1 MIHDIPFH
9 GEILSLLT
17 AFSWAWAVILF
28 KKSGERV
35 HPLALGL
42 FKNTMGMVLFP
53 LTMVSAGQSILHSAP
68 WRDQLLLLAS
78 GALGIG
84 IADTLFFAC
93 LNRLGAGRAAIV
105 SCLYSPFIIA
115 LSIPFLGES
124 LGALQFVGAAAIAL
138 AVVVGTWR
146 RDAKAS
152 GSEHLF
158 RGVLLGVVSMAATA
172 LGIVMIKPLLAR
184 SPILWVTQM
193 RLLGGEVV
201 LAAGIL
207 ARRDRARVASSL
219 YRGGNRRYTV
229 AGSLVGGYLAMI
241 LWLAGMKFAQASVA
255 SALNETST
263 IFIFL
268 LSAAFLHEPITL
280 RRMAGIALG
289 FAGALLVTFGG

>member
-1 MIHDIPFH
+1 MIERIPFH
-9 GEILSLLT
+9 GELLSLLT
-17 AFSWAWAVILF
+17 AFAWAWAVILF

-53 LTMVSAGQSILHSAP
+53 LTMLLVGQPLGHAAPGLH
-68 WRDQLLLLAS
+68 QIMLIAS

-124 LGALQFVGAAAIAL
+124 LAALQLVGAIAIAL
-138 AVVVGTWR
+138 AVVIGTWR
-146 RDAKAS
+146 GDRRAKD
-152 GSEHLF
+152 GGHILQ
-158 RGVLLGVVSMAATA
+158 GVILGIISMACNA
-172 LGIVMIKPLLAR
+172 LGIVMIKPLLAH

-193 RLLGGEVV
+193 RLVGGAVV

-207 ARRDRARVASSL
+207 ARRDRAVVATSL
-219 YRGGNRRYTV
+219 YRGGNIRYTV
-229 AGSLVGGYLAMI
+229 AASFVGGYVSMI
-241 LWLAGMKFAQASVA
+241 LWLAGMKFTLASVA

-268 LSAAFLHEPITL
+268 LSAVFLHEPITS

-289 FAGALLVTFGG
+289 FAGALLVTFGR